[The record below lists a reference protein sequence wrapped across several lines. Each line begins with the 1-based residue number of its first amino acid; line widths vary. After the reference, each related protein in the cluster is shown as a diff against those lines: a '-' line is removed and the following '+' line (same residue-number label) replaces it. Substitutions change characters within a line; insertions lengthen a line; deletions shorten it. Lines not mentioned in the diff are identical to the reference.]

1 MGMFLSLG
9 SMVRTG
15 WFAIPAILFC
25 CSLVGFGQEPQL
37 GNKAGSVEQSDRT
50 SEPVSGSE
58 AEDGLGVHG
67 YAKSGSV
74 RIHYV
79 ALGDG
84 PLLIMIHGFPDYWY
98 TWREQMPEL
107 SKHFRVVAI
116 DQRGYNYSDKPEGVA
131 NYGIDYLVSDIAAVI
146 KHFNTSKA
154 VVVGHDWGGM
164 VAWSFALK
172 HPEMTD
178 RLIILNLPHPNGL
191 RRELATNPDQQKN
204 SAYARFFQ
212 SENASQLV
220 KKETLVGWV
229 KDPKAKTKYLEA
241 MDRSSLE
248 LSTGALYRYRS
259 YRSQGSM
266 PSADVPR
273 AQGQGIAGERAQWNV
288 GLARKGSY
296 VDHYSGSGPLCSTGC
311 IGCSHEEHGRM
322 VNALIDFFNGVI
334 AKESRDPASP

>member
-1 MGMFLSLG
+1 MGKFHTVV
-9 SMVRTG
+9 SMVCAHRA
-15 WFAIPAILFC
+15 AIVATLYC
-25 CSLVGFGQEPQL
+25 CLLVGFGQGRVGLCQDASL
-37 GNKAGSVEQSDRT
+37 GNKAGPVDQGDGP
-50 SEPVSGSE
+50 SEPVPGSE
-58 AEDGLGVHG
+58 AEDGLGIHG

-79 ALGDG
+79 TRGEG

-98 TWREQMPEL
+98 TWREQIPEL
-107 SKHFRVVAI
+107 AKSFRVVAI
-116 DQRGYNYSDKPEGVA
+116 DQRGYNYSDKPNGIA

-146 KHFNTSKA
+146 QHFDASKA

-229 KDPKAKTKYLEA
+229 KDPQAKARYLKA
-241 MDRSSLE
+241 MERSSLE
-248 LSTGALYRYRS
+248 GMLNYYKANYPREPYTEAGAIEAKVQCPVLMFHGLKDKALLAS
-259 YRSQGSM
+259 GLNGTWDWLEKDLTLITIPDADHFVQQDASGVVTKSM
-266 PSADVPR
+266 V
-273 AQGQGIAGERAQWNV
+273 QW
-288 GLARKGSY
+288 LAR
-296 VDHYSGSGPLCSTGC
+296 
-311 IGCSHEEHGRM
+311 
-322 VNALIDFFNGVI
+322 
-334 AKESRDPASP
+334 

>member
-1 MGMFLSLG
+1 MGKFLSLG
-9 SMVRTG
+9 SMVRAR
-15 WFAIPAILFC
+15 WIAIPATLFFW
-25 CSLVGFGQEPQL
+25 SLVGFGQEAVSLGQDAPL
-37 GNKAGSVEQSDRT
+37 GNKVGALDQDDRR

-67 YAKSGSV
+67 YAKSGPV

-79 ALGDG
+79 TRGEG

-98 TWREQMPEL
+98 TWRKQMPEL

-116 DQRGYNYSDKPEGVA
+116 DQRGYNHSDKPEGVA
-131 NYGIDYLVSDIAAVI
+131 NYGLDYLVSDIAAVI
-146 KHFNTSKA
+146 KHFEASKA

-164 VAWSFALK
+164 VAWSFALQ

-178 RLIILNLPHPNGL
+178 RLIVLNLPHPNGL

-229 KDPKAKTKYLEA
+229 KDPTVKTRYLEA
-241 MDRSSLE
+241 MERSSLE
-248 LSTGALYRYRS
+248 GMLNYYKANYPREPYTESAPIAAKVQCPVLMFHGLKDKALLAS
-259 YRSQGSM
+259 GLNGTWDWLEKDLTLITI
-266 PSADVPR
+266 PDADHFVQQD
-273 AQGQGIAGERAQWNV
+273 A
-288 GLARKGSY
+288 S
-296 VDHYSGSGPLCSTGC
+296 D
-311 IGCSHEEHGRM
+311 M
-322 VNALIDFFNGVI
+322 VTKNMVI
-334 AKESRDPASP
+334 WLTR